1 MDRRITE
8 LIRAFDSF
16 DGSYKRDEVA
26 EAITLKEEITPHLLR
41 ILADVVQDPAAY
53 IHEDH
58 YANVYAVVLLAHFK
72 EPAAHLPIIRAFCL
86 SRKERLDL
94 WGDMVTAT
102 LPALL
107 YQTCNGSFDAIKELA
122 CNREAP
128 STVRGAALE
137 SLTYAVAFGVLS
149 REEVIDYFLGLFSG
163 SEDAPDSNFWNNIV
177 TLICDIHPEGAMETI
192 RRAYEEKLVFPGYVG
207 LNEVEQELQRDK
219 EEVLANFRVH
229 VERSVPEDV
238 HDYCSW
244 FSCFREMGHG
254 EEKLLPPADMF
265 PPTTAPAKGRKAAKK
280 PKTRH
285 KNKIA
290 RKSRKKN
297 KQ

>member
-1 MDRRITE
+1 MDTRIAE
-8 LIRAFDSF
+8 LLKAFDSF
-16 DGSYKRDEVA
+16 DGSYKRDEVT
-26 EAITLKEEITPHLLR
+26 EAIALKEEITPHLLS
-41 ILADVVQDPAAY
+41 ILADLAQDPVAY
-53 IHEDH
+53 VKEDH
-58 YANVYAVVLLAHFK
+58 YANVYAVILLAHFK

-86 SRKERLDL
+86 SQKERVDL

-107 YQTCNGSFDAIKELA
+107 YQTCNGSFEAIKALA
-122 CNREAP
+122 GNRGAP

-137 SLTYAVAFGVLS
+137 SLTYAVAFGVLT
-149 REEVIDYFLGLFSG
+149 REEVIEYFLGLFSG
-163 SEDAPDSNFWNNIV
+163 KEDAPDSDFWNNIV

-192 RRAYEEKLVFPGYVG
+192 RRAYEEHLVFPGFVG

-219 EEVLANFRVH
+219 EEVLSNFRVH

-244 FSCFREMGHG
+244 FSCFREAGHS
-254 EEKLLPPADMF
+254 EDKLLLPSSMSL
-265 PPTTAPAKGRKAAKK
+265 PTTGPAKGGKSGKK

-290 RKSRKKN
+290 RKNRKKN